1 MDMNLLMPIVFY
13 GLGGLLVLSALAV
26 ILVTSPIFSALFLAV
41 TMLILSALFFVLESY
56 FLAGIQLLTYA
67 GAVVVLFV
75 MVLMMFDLRKEKSG
89 FSGNILTNFMKV
101 GLSFISLVI
110 LMTPVAMFFTDSK
123 PEWLDSAGLAT
134 SELSMA
140 LFAKHVFTFEVI
152 GVLLTVVLVGSV
164 TLAKSKGGTHAKH
177 H

>member
-1 MDMNLLMPIVFY
+1 MDLNLLIPIVFY

-26 ILVTSPIFSALFLAV
+26 VLVTSPIFSALFLAI
-41 TMLILSALFFVLESY
+41 TMFILSALFFVLGAY

-75 MVLMMFDLRKEKSG
+75 MVLMMFDLRKEKSV
-89 FSGNILTNFMKV
+89 FSGNALNNFMKV
-101 GLSFISLVI
+101 GLSVLSLIIMMV
-110 LMTPVAMFFTDSK
+110 PVVMFFSDSK
-123 PEWLDSAGLAT
+123 LDWLNEANLPT
-134 SELSMA
+134 QELSLA
-140 LFAKHVFTFEVI
+140 LFTRHVFTFEVI

-177 H
+177 P